1 MKHKQEEEHAGN
13 HERWLLT
20 YADLITLL
28 MIFFV
33 LMYTISNL
41 DKQKLA
47 QVSASLSQA
56 LLGEKSGKIIGESP
70 GPMVVPGQGQGEE
83 AQAMAKAMESINKF
97 IKDSKLEAKVS
108 VHEEERGLVISIK
121 EPLLF
126 ASGSAVIN
134 NEYMGVLTKL
144 GLALQGFPNAVK
156 VEGHTDNVPIS
167 TSQFPSNWEL
177 STARATNVL
186 QYLIR
191 EVNIKPTRLSAAGY
205 GEFRNIYPNDSE
217 AHRGQNR
224 RVDIVLLKSEFNK
237 LEPEGSK
244 IVGDKGSIQNI
255 IPETDGKKSTS
266 NNSSRQALKSQP

>member
-1 MKHKQEEEHAGN
+1 MKLKHEEEHAGN

-28 MIFFV
+28 MIFFI

-47 QVSASLSQA
+47 QVSASLQEA

-70 GPMVVPGQGQGEE
+70 GPLMVPGQGQE
-83 AQAMAKAMESINKF
+83 AEAMARAREALNKF

-126 ASGSAVIN
+126 ASGSAVIS
-134 NEYMGVLTKL
+134 NEYTEVLAKL
-144 GLALQGFPNAVK
+144 GSALKGFPNAVK

-177 STARATNVL
+177 STARATNVV
-186 QYLIR
+186 QFLIR
-191 EVNIKPTRLSAAGY
+191 EVSIHPKRLSAAGY
-205 GEFRNIYPNDSE
+205 GEFRNIYPNDTA

-224 RVDIVLLKSEFNK
+224 RVDIVLLRSEFNK
-237 LEPEGSK
+237 LEPEGAK
-244 IVGDKGSIQNI
+244 VVEQQDK
-255 IPETDGKKSTS
+255 TAV
-266 NNSSRQALKSQP
+266 R